1 MAIIEHETKQLKLLF
16 SVLALVLHKFRG
28 VNKTI
33 LDHSFFFS
41 KRPQL
46 KFFLSNMGLILCL
59 EPVQCWH
66 LKTKKKGRTRTRNCR
81 IETH

>member
-33 LDHSFFFS
+33 LDHSFFS
-41 KRPQL
+41 KTASVDVFKYYGPHIIFRTSAVLAL
-46 KFFLSNMGLILCL
+46 KN
-59 EPVQCWH
+59 Q
-66 LKTKKKGRTRTRNCR
+66 KKGRTRTRNCR